1 MSKNETV
8 ARIGSG
14 LSGISGLCA
23 FVNIIAMM
31 VMRFIHAGN
40 VVAGSYNLKPGVV
53 LGAPYMHSSGAFMAV
68 WSIMCV
74 SMLGALVACVLSCLA
89 CCAGVIAPH
98 IGKFKQAMGQ

>member
-1 MSKNETV
+1 MSKNKTV
-8 ARIGSG
+8 AKIGSI
-14 LSGISGLCA
+14 LSGIAGLCA

-31 VMRFIHAGN
+31 VMRFMHAGK

-74 SMLGALVACVLSCLA
+74 SVAGALLACVLSCLA
-89 CCAGVIAPH
+89 CCAGMIAPH
-98 IGKFKQAMGQ
+98 IGKFKEAMVH